1 MMLPEK
7 PQKTECALK
16 ETINQPT
23 NSGSCEK
30 RCGKVYRKDSAR
42 VPEAGPEKYLDDE
55 RGFPPHCC
63 NVVRTPT
70 LNTVYERTAY
80 CKNYEGPGVF
90 SHYACLCMA
99 LVTETTI

>member
-1 MMLPEK
+1 MLPEK
-7 PQKTECALK
+7 PQKTERALK

-23 NSGSCEK
+23 NSGSGEN

-55 RGFPPHCC
+55 RGFPPHYY
-63 NVVRTPT
+63 NVVRTPM

-90 SHYACLCMA
+90 SHLCVPLHGA
-99 LVTETTI
+99 GD